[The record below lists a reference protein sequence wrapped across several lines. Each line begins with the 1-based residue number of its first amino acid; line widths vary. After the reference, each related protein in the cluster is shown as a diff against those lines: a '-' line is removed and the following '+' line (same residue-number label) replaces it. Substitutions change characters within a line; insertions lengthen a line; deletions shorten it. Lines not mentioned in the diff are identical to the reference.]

1 MAGLAT
7 ACLNLPMLSLASLP
21 LADGPAWRDR
31 PAVLRGPDTWTWGE
45 LHAAA
50 QALAADLPA
59 GGTVC
64 NLCHGRVG
72 FLVGWLAALRQ
83 GCLQVLPPSGG
94 PADLAALL
102 GEAVEPV
109 VLADDPQILQPGWNA
124 LARCRVIRPERIASA
139 AAPWTPD
146 AGHLHVRLYTSGS
159 TGRPEAQ
166 DKTLAQLAQGA
177 VVLGQRLDAELDGGL
192 SSLRGL
198 VCSVPPQHMF
208 GLEASV
214 MLALVHGLPCL
225 DERPLLPADVRTA
238 FEGRDA
244 GDGRWAWITTPLHLR
259 ALVRAGESLPHCG
272 LALAS
277 TMPLAPGIAAQ
288 AEALVEAPVLE
299 IYGSTETGAVA
310 LRRTAHEPLWR
321 ALPGVTLLPVAEGT
335 EARGTHFTSPQTLA
349 DRIEPQG
356 EAGFRLLGRQAD
368 LIKIAGRRA
377 SLAGLNLLLQDLP
390 GLDDGVFYLPES
402 SEPAERL
409 VLIHAGASLDRAA
422 ALAWLRERLDPAFL
436 PRAFIHVDALPR
448 SGPGKLA
455 RAALD
460 ALYAQWVAQR
470 RAP

>member
-1 MAGLAT
+1 ML
-7 ACLNLPMLSLASLP
+7 CLTSLP
-21 LADGPAWRDR
+21 LANGPAWRDR
-31 PAVLRGPDTWTWGE
+31 PAVLRGPNTWTWGE

-50 QALAADLPA
+50 QALAAELPA

-102 GEAVEPV
+102 GQAVAPV
-109 VLADDPQILQPGWNA
+109 VLADAPQILQPGWNA
-124 LARCRVIRPERIASA
+124 LARCVVIHPERPACD
-139 AAPWTPD
+139 AAPWTPE
-146 AGHLHVRLYTSGS
+146 AGRLHVRLYTSGS

-177 VVLGQRLDAELDGGL
+177 AVLGQRLDAELDGGL
-192 SSLRGL
+192 ASLRGL

-238 FEGRDA
+238 FEGRDT
-244 GDGRWAWITTPLHLR
+244 GDERWAWITTPLHLR
-259 ALVRAGESLPHCG
+259 ALARAGESLPHCG

-288 AEALVEAPVLE
+288 AEALVDAPVLE

-321 ALPGVTLLPVAEGT
+321 ALPGVALSPVAEGT
-335 EARGTHFTSPQTLA
+335 EARGSHFTSPRTLA

-409 VLIHAGASLDRAA
+409 VLIHAGAPLDRAA